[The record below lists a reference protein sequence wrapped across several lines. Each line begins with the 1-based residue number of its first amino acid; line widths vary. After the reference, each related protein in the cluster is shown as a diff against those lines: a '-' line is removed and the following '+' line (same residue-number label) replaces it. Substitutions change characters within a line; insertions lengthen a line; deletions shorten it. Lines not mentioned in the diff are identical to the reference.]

1 MRNKYKISVIGL
13 GYVGLPLAISLSKHF
28 KIVGYDEN
36 NSRIDELRKGIDTT
50 KEIKNTVIKKT
61 SITFTDNE
69 INLKDS
75 DIYIITVP
83 TPVDKNNK
91 PDLRKILSATKTIT
105 KYISKN
111 NLIIYESTIY
121 PGCTSEIL
129 IPLIEQKTNFI
140 LNKDFF
146 VGYSPERINPG
157 LSKYKLENQT
167 KIISGSNKKA
177 LKILQFIYGKIIK
190 KKLYPTVE
198 IKVAEAAKII
208 ENTQRDINIAFVN
221 ELSILFHKFNINTKE
236 VLLAAK
242 TKWNFLNFTPG
253 LVGGHCIGVDPYYL
267 KHRAIKSGFIPKIIS
282 SGRIVNDSI
291 PKFIFNETNK
301 IIKLK
306 KKKIRNNR
314 ILFLGITFKE
324 NCNDFRNSKA
334 LDLYNFFKKNNK
346 KVDVYDPVVNED
358 YLYDLNKIKPLKK
371 FKKNFYDIIIVAV
384 PHKKIKKFSLKFLRS
399 LCKKNSIIIDIKS
412 LYPKKLVEWQL

>member
-50 KEIKNTVIKKT
+50 KEIKNTIIKKT

-91 PDLRKILSATKTIT
+91 PDLRKILSATKTVT

-140 LNKDFF
+140 LNKFF
-146 VGYSPERINPG
+146 VGYSPE
-157 LSKYKLENQT
+157 E
-167 KIISGSNKKA
+167 
-177 LKILQFIYGKIIK
+177 
-190 KKLYPTVE
+190 
-198 IKVAEAAKII
+198 
-208 ENTQRDINIAFVN
+208 
-221 ELSILFHKFNINTKE
+221 
-236 VLLAAK
+236 
-242 TKWNFLNFTPG
+242 
-253 LVGGHCIGVDPYYL
+253 
-267 KHRAIKSGFIPKIIS
+267 
-282 SGRIVNDSI
+282 
-291 PKFIFNETNK
+291 
-301 IIKLK
+301 
-306 KKKIRNNR
+306 
-314 ILFLGITFKE
+314 
-324 NCNDFRNSKA
+324 
-334 LDLYNFFKKNNK
+334 
-346 KVDVYDPVVNED
+346 
-358 YLYDLNKIKPLKK
+358 
-371 FKKNFYDIIIVAV
+371 
-384 PHKKIKKFSLKFLRS
+384 
-399 LCKKNSIIIDIKS
+399 
-412 LYPKKLVEWQL
+412 